1 MAGPAPGGEAEA
13 MNTTTAHTEADH
25 TTAEPLPEQP
35 LQPQQLCRPVDD
47 RVLAGVGAG
56 IARYLSIDV
65 TIVRVVLAVLAIAGG
80 FGVPLYIAGWLLIPE
95 EGHDRSIAEE
105 FIQSRAAR
113 SR

>member
-1 MAGPAPGGEAEA
+1 
-13 MNTTTAHTEADH
+13 MNTTTAHTETDN
-25 TTAEPLPEQP
+25 TTGQPLPGQPLPEQP
-35 LQPQQLCRPVDD
+35 LSPQPLCRPVDD

-80 FGVPLYIAGWLLIPE
+80 FGVPIYIAGWLLIPE
-95 EGHDRSIAEE
+95 EGHDQSIAEE

>member
-1 MAGPAPGGEAEA
+1 

-35 LQPQQLCRPVDD
+35 RQQLCRPVDD

>member
-1 MAGPAPGGEAEA
+1 
-13 MNTTTAHTEADH
+13 MNTTTAHSAAD
-25 TTAEPLPEQP
+25 TTAEPRPEP
-35 LQPQQLCRPVDD
+35 PFPPQQLRRSVDD

-95 EGHDRSIAEE
+95 EGREASIAEE